1 MAGPGSMAQ
10 HGPHKCIGPL
20 AVLGHFWGNWQRG
33 TGGTMALHGAS
44 LTAATPLQQQH
55 SSSGN
60 TGNSS
65 WQARPGPGACAR
77 PAAAWW
83 RSKGNGRGGWVA
95 GHCHAGTWRGLHA
108 WAAPGPPL
116 HAVINCFRIARTKHL
131 QVRPA
136 RGCIGLNAEHRRWWW
151 GGACQPHCGA
161 ATSAHSCPQHSAA
174 H

>member
-65 WQARPGPGACAR
+65 WQARPGPRAWAR

-95 GHCHAGTWRGLHA
+95 GHCHAGTHGVVCMGRTWPTTACCTQLFPDRPHK
-108 WAAPGPPL
+108 APASQAGKGVHWFECRTPPL
-116 HAVINCFRIARTKHL
+116 AV
-131 QVRPA
+131 
-136 RGCIGLNAEHRRWWW
+136 